1 LEWPKDLEITDISEP
16 PRQIIPYL
24 PLRVTVFFLTLAMAS
39 LGIVV
44 FLFFRMGATL
54 TSSQTM
60 GTYYNCYS
68 KET

>member
-1 LEWPKDLEITDISEP
+1 
-16 PRQIIPYL
+16 
-24 PLRVTVFFLTLAMAS
+24 VFFLTLAIAS

-44 FLFFRMGATL
+44 FPFFRMGATL

-68 KET
+68 KEM